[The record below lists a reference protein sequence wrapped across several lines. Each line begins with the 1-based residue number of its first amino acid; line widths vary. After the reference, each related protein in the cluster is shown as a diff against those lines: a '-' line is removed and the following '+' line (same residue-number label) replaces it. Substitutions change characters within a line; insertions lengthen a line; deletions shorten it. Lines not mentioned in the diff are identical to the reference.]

1 MSNATN
7 PQNPALPLPQN
18 FWMHA
23 LVMLILLLLLHLA
36 LTALWIC
43 AVFQFLWMLF
53 VRERNIHIAGFGAQI
68 ANWMAIAAGFVSGS
82 SDQKPF
88 PWTAWR

>member
-1 MSNATN
+1 MSNAAN

-18 FWMHA
+18 IWLHGLLM
-23 LVMLILLLLLHLA
+23 VILLLFLHLA
-36 LTALWIC
+36 ATVLWIC
-43 AVFQFLWMLF
+43 ALSQFVWMLF
-53 VRERNIHIAGFGAQI
+53 ARERNIHIAEFGAQL
-68 ANWMAIAAGFVSGS
+68 ANWMAISANFVSGS

>member
-1 MSNATN
+1 MSKVAN

-18 FWMHA
+18 IWLHA
-23 LVMLILLLLLHLA
+23 LLMLILLLLLHFAVTVLWFCA
-36 LTALWIC
+36 L
-43 AVFQFLWMLF
+43 FQFLWMLF
-53 VRERNIHIAGFGAQI
+53 ARERNAHIAEFGAQV
-68 ANWMAIAAGFVSGS
+68 ANWMAISASFVSGS

>member
-1 MSNATN
+1 MSNASN
-7 PQNPALPLPQN
+7 LQNPVLPLPQN
-18 FWMHA
+18 VWLHGV
-23 LVMLILLLLLHLA
+23 LMLILLLLLNIA
-36 LTALWIC
+36 LTVVWMC

-53 VRERNIHIAGFGAQI
+53 AKTRNIQIAEFGAQVG
-68 ANWMAIAAGFVSGS
+68 NWMAIAAGFVSGS

>member
-1 MSNATN
+1 MSNPAN
-7 PQNPALPLPQN
+7 PQSTALALPQN
-18 FWMHA
+18 VWLHG
-23 LVMLILLLLLHLA
+23 LLMLILLLLLHLA
-36 LTALWIC
+36 LTVLWIC

-53 VRERNIHIAGFGAQI
+53 ARQRNTHIGEFGAQV
-68 ANWMAIAAGFVSGS
+68 ANWMAMSAGFVSGS